1 MAYNSATVKLYNATD
16 NLLAT
21 PAPAPIASSTNGS
34 NFYQL
39 SYLEAGDYFYTIT
52 GSGKGNILEYIEIPN
67 SENYP
72 NNTQDGIINTTIYP
86 AAVSQTISIQDKDNA
101 KITAGVTLKVN
112 NYPYAL
118 TASNY
123 FTLSNVP
130 RNPSG
135 CLLEFVSDSFEPLRR
150 KLLFPLSG
158 NVLTIRLAPLL
169 GDVSI
174 NLRNS
179 SNVIVNSHIGSI
191 TVQYIDTSTGLS
203 GDAAYVGDE
212 IVIARQGAFFYL
224 PDNVKHNGELVLK
237 ALSTS
242 LYTVNPTSNKV
253 IINEYNGNAVTL
265 NFTVN
270 SIESGGGDLPGGLL
284 G

>member
-16 NLLAT
+16 DLLAIS
-21 PAPAPIASSTNGS
+21 APAPIASSTNGG

-52 GSGKGNILEYIEIPN
+52 GSGKGNILEYIKIPN

-86 AAVSQTISIQDKDNA
+86 AAIPQTISIQDKDNVD
-101 KITAGVTLKVN
+101 ITAGVTLKVN

-118 TASNY
+118 TESND
-123 FTLSNVP
+123 FILSNVP

-135 CLLEFVSDSFEPLRR
+135 CLLEFVSVNFEPLRR

-169 GDVSI
+169 GEVSI
-174 NLRNS
+174 NLKNS
-179 SNVIVNSHIGSI
+179 SGAIVNPSIGSI
-191 TVQYIDTSTGLS
+191 IVQYIDTSIGLS

-212 IVIARQGAFFYL
+212 IVIAREGPSFYL
-224 PDNVKHNGELVLK
+224 PDNVKHNGKLVLK
-237 ALSTS
+237 ALSS
-242 LYTVNPTSNKV
+242 PLYKVSPTSNNA
-253 IINEYNGNAVTL
+253 IIDEYSGNAVTL

-270 SIESGGGDLPGGLL
+270 STINGGGGLSV